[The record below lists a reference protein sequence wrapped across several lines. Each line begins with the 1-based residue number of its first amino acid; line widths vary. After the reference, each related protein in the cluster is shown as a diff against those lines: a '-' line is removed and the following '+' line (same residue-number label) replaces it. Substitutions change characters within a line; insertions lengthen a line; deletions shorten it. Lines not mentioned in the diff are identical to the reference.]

1 MERRDLVRRA
11 LHVHPLSTYLVFQ
24 ALTPVLALGYA
35 AVLSPGGGWSP
46 WLLCWA
52 VLMGVGLVWT
62 QLVWGPCW
70 EAGADYGLT
79 TGVRIA
85 LMAVSGVALMLP
97 FLVLNVVVDPVWFL
111 YVLVLTP
118 YGLVGGLLGGAVLAI
133 RDRGAVP
140 VPRLHDAADANHH

>member
-1 MERRDLVRRA
+1 MRRA
-11 LHVHPLSTYLVFQ
+11 LHVHRLSTYLVFQ
-24 ALTPVLALGYA
+24 ALAPVLALGYA
-35 AVLSPGGGWSP
+35 AVLSMDGTGWST

-52 VLMGVGLVWT
+52 VLTGVGLVWT

-79 TGVRIA
+79 AGVRIG
-85 LMAVSGVALMLP
+85 LMTVSGVGLMLP

-118 YGLVGGLLGGAVLAI
+118 YGLVAGLLGGAVLAI
-133 RDRGAVP
+133 RDRGAFP
-140 VPRLHDAADANHH
+140 VPRLHDAAGADHR

>member
-1 MERRDLVRRA
+1 MRRA

-35 AVLSPGGGWSP
+35 AVLSPGGWAA

-52 VLMGVGLVWT
+52 VLVGVGLVWT

-70 EAGADYGLT
+70 AAGADYGLT
-79 TGVRIA
+79 AGIRVT
-85 LMAVSGVALMLP
+85 LMAVAGAALILP

-111 YVLVLTP
+111 YALVLTP
-118 YGLVGGLLGGAVLAI
+118 YGVVAGLLGGAVLAI
-133 RDRGAVP
+133 RDRSAVP
-140 VPRLHDAADANHH
+140 VPRVHDAAEAKFR